1 MPVATSRQNSGGRDR
16 DLDEPP
22 LPRSTR
28 GRRAG
33 PTTES
38 DFMTNNVGIQSQQKQ
53 TDISLNIL
61 FNQSKDEPYTLSSG
75 YNKFQRELKAWK
87 IAVNRDEITLE
98 RLLQARLFVSVS
110 PSRKFS
116 ASELDAM
123 KRYVTAPHSGS
134 ILILM
139 SEGGES
145 KMNTN
150 INVLLDEFGIQV
162 KLYFIL

>member
-28 GRRAG
+28 GRRTG

-38 DFMTNNVGIQSQQKQ
+38 DFMTSNVGIQSQQKQ

-162 KLYFIL
+162 KFYFI